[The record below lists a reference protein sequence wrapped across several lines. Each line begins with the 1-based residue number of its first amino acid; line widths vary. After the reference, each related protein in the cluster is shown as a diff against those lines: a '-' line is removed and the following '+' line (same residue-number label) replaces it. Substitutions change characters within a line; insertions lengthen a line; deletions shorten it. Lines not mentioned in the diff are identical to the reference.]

1 MTTAGSDIVTLSGV
15 EKRYGAVRAL
25 DGVDLAVARGERIG
39 LVGHNGAGKS
49 TLMQIL
55 AGAVAADTGRIA
67 IAGTALPDYSSRR
80 ARQHGIRCV
89 FQELSLCPNLTVAEN
104 VRIFHPALRGF
115 GGLKKAARLIAEMLD
130 RIFPGHGIAVSDP
143 VRDLAIGQ
151 RQMVEVAR
159 AFTIVAEP
167 LNLVILDEPTSSLD
181 ARASAQLL
189 AHMARAAGE
198 GTALILISHV
208 LAEVLG
214 HVDRIAVMRDG
225 KVAAAGA
232 AREFDRQRLVQAM
245 GAEEI
250 PQHGRAPAARARGG
264 APYVRAKPR
273 AGTGEL
279 VAHQGE
285 VIGLAGLAGH
295 GQTTL
300 LRQVL
305 EASAKGETSRSAPA
319 AFVAGDRQSD
329 GVFPRWS
336 IVENMT
342 IRSLKHLKQGG
353 LVSPARE
360 KAVAQSWKDKMHI
373 RTPDMELGIL
383 SLSGGNQQK
392 VLFARALASE
402 APIILMDD
410 PMRGVDIGTKQDVYA
425 LIRSEAAA
433 GRCFLW
439 YTTESDELLH
449 CDHVYVFHA
458 GAIVAE
464 LAGDEVSEEK
474 IIQLSFQEPA

>member
-1 MTTAGSDIVTLSGV
+1 MTTAGSDIVGLLGV

-25 DGVDLAVARGERIG
+25 GGVNFSVARGERIG

-55 AGAVAADTGRIA
+55 AGAVAADGGHIA
-67 IAGTALPDYSSRR
+67 VAGEKQQAYSARR
-80 ARQHGIRCV
+80 ARQQGIRCV

-104 VRIFHPALRGF
+104 VRIFHPVLRGF
-115 GGLKKAARLIAEMLD
+115 GGLKKAARLIGDMLD
-130 RIFPGHGIAVSDP
+130 RIFPGHGIAADDA

-159 AFTIVAEP
+159 AFTTVAEP
-167 LNLVILDEPTSSLD
+167 LRLVILDEPTSSLD

-189 AHMARAAGE
+189 AHMARAAEE
-198 GTALILISHV
+198 GAGLILISHV

-214 HVDRIAVMRDG
+214 HVDRIVVMRDG
-225 KVAAAGA
+225 SIAAAGP
-232 AREFDRQRLVQAM
+232 ARDFDREKLVRAM
-245 GAEEI
+245 GGEDMPKGE
-250 PQHGRAPAARARGG
+250 RAGARARDG
-264 APYVRAKPR
+264 AVCVRARPR
-273 AGTGEL
+273 HGDRTL
-279 VAHQGE
+279 VAHRGE
-285 VIGLAGLAGH
+285 VVGLAGLAGH
-295 GQTTL
+295 GQTRL

-305 EASAKGETSRSAPA
+305 EASAKGETSRSGAA

-336 IVENMT
+336 IAENMT
-342 IRSLKHLKQGG
+342 IRALKDLKQGA

-360 KAVAQSWKDKMHI
+360 KAIAQDWKERMRI
-373 RTPDMELGIL
+373 RTPDMNLGIL

-392 VLFARALASE
+392 VLFARALASD

-410 PMRGVDIGTKQDVYA
+410 PMRGVDIGTRQDVYA
-425 LIRSEAAA
+425 LIRAEAAG

-449 CDHVYVFHA
+449 CDHVYVFHG
-458 GAIVAE
+458 GAIVGE
-464 LAGDEVSEEK
+464 LAGEEVSEEK
-474 IIQLSFQEPA
+474 IIRLSFQEPA